1 MTSIDDARRGPTRE
15 SGKRLYVSPTDY
27 QAQMRRGTIKG
38 YDAGAAPWSEFEKPY
53 WEDSYEEMEY
63 FMWNWPGFAPWRWEF
78 SLDNP
83 SLPTTQESG
92 LGGEFLVFECQ
103 VYGGFCPGDTR
114 CVGVDCSHPITG
126 VELSNSWAER
136 EFTLS
141 LASPTSLCITA
152 VEDSALGV
160 EVDFHMRSASG
171 VVGGHEDILIGTAQD
186 CEDCDT
192 ADPLTFDD
200 DNNPTTVNNSTNYE
214 ITVLDGVGPF
224 SWSVSGQDVSMQ
236 RAVTSNR
243 FNYLQVGTSCGMI
256 EITVIDSCGTNIST
270 QVRSTNGSWYS
281 CDGLSRGGTACECQA
296 WWNLGGE
303 ITLFSG
309 GNPWYIEGGTRFYEG
324 KTITSGCETAYPD
337 EIVACCVTY
346 GPGVSG
352 TLDCF
357 PEYNLPKTCADPDST
372 PVPVCVNPCG
382 SPYQITIRSQSD
394 MTLEIWR
401 CT

>member
-1 MTSIDDARRGPTRE
+1 MTSIDDARKGPTRE

-78 SLDNP
+78 SIDNP

-92 LGGEFLVFECQ
+92 LGAELLVFECQ

-186 CEDCDT
+186 CEDCET
-192 ADPLTFDD
+192 ADPLTFDSD
-200 DNNPTTVNNSTNYE
+200 SNPTTVSDSTNYE
-214 ITVLDGVGPF
+214 IAVLDGVGPF
-224 SWSVSGQDVSMQ
+224 SWSVSGQDVAMQ

-243 FNYLQVGTSCGMI
+243 FNYLQVGDSCGAI
-256 EITVIDSCGTNIST
+256 TITVIDSCGTQIST
-270 QVRSTNGSWYS
+270 VVRSTDGNWYVCANVSNVGS
-281 CDGLSRGGTACECQA
+281 CVCAA
-296 WWNLGGE
+296 WWNLDGD
-303 ITLFSG
+303 IVLS
-309 GNPWYIEGGTRFYEG
+309 NSDPY
-324 KTITSGCETAYPD
+324 YPD
-337 EIVACCVTY
+337 GQENFRYSEPNPAADCAGGIYACCVTY
-346 GPGVSG
+346 TPGVSG
-352 TLDCF
+352 NLCCF
-357 PEYNLPKTCADPDST
+357 PDFCLPQSCADSAGTT
-372 PVPVCVNPCG
+372 PPCLNPCDSAPNQISVRSG
-382 SPYQITIRSQSD
+382 SEADLSVWACS
-394 MTLEIWR
+394 
-401 CT
+401 